1 MQITTSASAEG
12 ANPRHP
18 TGHHVQIDDDVELG
32 DLARKVSVGDAI
44 TMKQAPPSTA
54 SDSQVVQTKAQRL
67 RARIQFATL
76 CWALYLAGWNDATT
90 GPLLPRIQ
98 KVYHVSII
106 LSGMGRLWTLRWT
119 TWTGQLCCSVSDFCI
134 CLHRG
139 SSLLVRGCGN
149 DDIGRDS

>member
-1 MQITTSASAEG
+1 MQTTTSVSAEG
-12 ANPRHP
+12 ANPRYS
-18 TGHHVQIDDDVELG
+18 TTHHVQIDDDVELS

-44 TMKQAPPSTA
+44 TMKQAPSSIA
-54 SDSQVVQTKAQRL
+54 SDTQVVQTKAQRL

-76 CWALYLAGWNDATT
+76 CWTLYLAGWNDATT

-106 LSGMGRLWTLRWT
+106 LSGIGGLWTLTWT
-119 TWTGQLCCSVSDFCI
+119 TWTGQFCCSVSDFCI

-139 SSLLVRGCGN
+139 SSLLVPRLWE
-149 DDIGRDS
+149 